1 MNGTW
6 LLTRILDG
14 IGPGAVGQTGTSSG
28 ALEPSITGPTDRLAR
43 KGNGIGGILEIAD
56 WARGH

>member
-6 LLTRILDG
+6 VLTRILNG
-14 IGPGAVGQTGTSSG
+14 IGPGTIGQTGTSRGTLKSG
-28 ALEPSITGPTDRLAR
+28 ITGPTNRLSG